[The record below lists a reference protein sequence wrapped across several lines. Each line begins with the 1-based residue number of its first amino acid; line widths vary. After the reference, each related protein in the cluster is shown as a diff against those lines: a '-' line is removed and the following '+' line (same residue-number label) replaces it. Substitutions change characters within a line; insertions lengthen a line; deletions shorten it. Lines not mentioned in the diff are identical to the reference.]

1 MVIFHLVHRSQ
12 APADSASSTQRYA
25 TTGVPEPF
33 SHSGDSSR
41 RHQLSVLVWISP
53 EDPETRIQMQI
64 PPEKN
69 QGRRLEVPLVAR
81 HMESAQGSRPF
92 GSTFCLGLALSPLL
106 ESRAAWGETAHSRPQ
121 DSAVGPAR
129 RQVSAGGEGG
139 GEEHP
144 GPWFSSQG
152 EEAPVDEFPSWGL
165 TLRSSG

>member
-53 EDPETRIQMQI
+53 EDPETRILMQI

-106 ESRAAWGETAHSRPQ
+106 ESRAPWGENSTQQATGQRC
-121 DSAVGPAR
+121 G
-129 RQVSAGGEGG
+129 
-139 GEEHP
+139 P
-144 GPWFSSQG
+144 GP
-152 EEAPVDEFPSWGL
+152 PSGLCRWRGRWGGTPWAL
-165 TLRSSG
+165 VQQPG